1 MNALSALSASVLLRL
16 RTLAIDSTSSPL
28 FTGRTS
34 THGVCRGNENVF
46 IHEVK
51 HFRFHARHIHHFARV
66 LCNACV
72 LRALHT
78 RLHASTMTMCM
89 SHVCTPMSHAR
100 RISTMTSTLDDGDY
114 EAFILWVE
122 KRDDG
127 LALECTITAGPH
139 RGDVVNLASSLLRVH
154 DELALVGMPCTLVVT
169 GDTIRVDLT

>member
-1 MNALSALSASVLLRL
+1 
-16 RTLAIDSTSSPL
+16 
-28 FTGRTS
+28 
-34 THGVCRGNENVF
+34 
-46 IHEVK
+46 
-51 HFRFHARHIHHFARV
+51 
-66 LCNACV
+66 
-72 LRALHT
+72 
-78 RLHASTMTMCM
+78 MCM

-100 RISTMTSTLDDGDY
+100 RLITMTSTLDDGDY
-114 EAFILWVE
+114 DAFILWVE